1 MTDSAT
7 VRLTVV
13 SDTMC
18 PWCYIGKRRLE
29 KALALVPD
37 VPVAVSWRPFQLDA
51 TIPQD
56 GMDRHTYL
64 IRKFGAGGAVRVYAR
79 IEEAGRQ
86 EGIPF
91 AFERIARSPNT
102 IDSHRLLHWAEAA
115 DVQDAMAERLFALF
129 FTEGADI
136 GNRDV
141 LAQAA
146 HDCGMDGA
154 AVRARLDTDDA
165 KSLVY
170 RQIADV
176 QEVGIDGVPCF
187 VVNGS
192 TYLPGAQPP
201 DVIAHAILS
210 AAAQASQFAARPSR
224 GSPAAISRFACS
236 KSIRS
241 PKTRL

>member
-1 MTDSAT
+1 MTDNAT
-7 VRLTVV
+7 VRVTVV

-37 VPVAVSWRPFQLDA
+37 VPVAVSWRPFQLDT
-51 TIPQD
+51 TIPPD
-56 GMDRHTYL
+56 GMDRQTYL
-64 IRKFGAGGAVRVYAR
+64 TRKFGAAGAERVYAR

-91 AFERIARSPNT
+91 AFDRIARSPNT
-102 IDSHRLLHWAEAA
+102 IDSHRLLHWAEVA
-115 DVQDAMAERLFALF
+115 DVQDAVAERLFALF
-129 FTEGADI
+129 FTKGADI

-146 HDCGMDGA
+146 ADCGMDGR

-165 KSLVY
+165 KSLIY

-176 QEVGIDGVPCF
+176 QEIGIDGVPCF
-187 VVNGS
+187 VFNGS

-201 DVIAHAILS
+201 DVIARAIAS
-210 AAAQASQFAARPSR
+210 ARAQASPRAAS
-224 GSPAAISRFACS
+224 A
-236 KSIRS
+236 
-241 PKTRL
+241 